1 MNTSILRM
9 SLLGLLGLA
18 ALSPVQAQVLAAPS
32 LMNFQGRLARPDG
45 TPVANG
51 TYSIRFSLWDAASGG
66 TEKWNQTV
74 NNVAVTNGT
83 FAVLLNANTAG
94 LFNSNLY
101 LEVKIGTDA
110 PLTPRQ
116 QMVSVAYAMKANTVP
131 DDTITAAKL
140 LSDSGSLNK
149 VSGGAMNATS
159 GNIMINGNSTLEFGA
174 GVAGKEVNAGKIG
187 YQRFTAD
194 SLDIVGAGTSGA
206 NRKIR
211 FFAEGGTALD
221 GPLSATAVTV
231 TGFRLITGAGANK
244 VLTSDASGNATWQN
258 AAGGGPAGGDLA
270 GTYPNPTLAT
280 LATSLAKVSGG
291 VMSSNGSKIGINS
304 TNVLEFGLGVAG
316 KDSNAGKIG
325 YQTFTADALDI
336 VGAGTNNT
344 NRKVRFYA
352 EGGTAFSGAVSAPS
366 ATFTSATIPTL
377 NGNVGVGGTLSATS
391 ATITSATIPTL
402 NGNVRVVGEI
412 SANVVTVLGGSDVAE
427 PYNVAAAGDVK
438 AIPGYVVAID
448 PDKVG
453 QMRVSSRAYDK
464 TVAGIVSGA
473 NGINPGITLRQKGT
487 IADGELPV
495 ASIGRVWCWCD
506 ADANGAIEAGDML
519 TTSDTPGHAM
529 KVNDHSKAN
538 GAVIGKAMSSLKSGK
553 GLVLVLVSLK

>member
-1 MNTSILRM
+1 MKTSILSM

-18 ALSPVQAQVLAAPS
+18 ALSPVQAQVIAAPP
-32 LMNFQGRLARPDG
+32 LMNFQGRLAKPDG
-45 TPVANG
+45 TPVTNG

-66 TEKWNQTV
+66 TEKWNQTI
-74 NNVAVTNGT
+74 NNVAVTNGS

-101 LEVKIGTDA
+101 LEIKIGTDA

-140 LSDSGSLNK
+140 LSDIGSLNK
-149 VSGGAMNATS
+149 VSGGVMTATS
-159 GNIMINGNSTLEFGA
+159 GNIMINANSTLEFGA

-258 AAGGGPAGGDLA
+258 AAGGGPAGGDLT

-280 LATSLAKVSGG
+280 LASSLAKVSGG

-325 YQTFTADALDI
+325 YQTFTGDALDI

-344 NRKVRFYA
+344 NRKIKFWN
-352 EGGTAFSGAVSAPS
+352 EGGATFAGAVTAPS

-377 NGNVGVGGTLSATS
+377 NGNVAVGGTLSATS
-391 ATITSATIPTL
+391 ATIPTL
-402 NGNVRVVGEI
+402 NGAVRVVGEI

-427 PYNVAAAGDVK
+427 PYNVAAAGEVK

-453 QMRVSSRAYDK
+453 QMRVAARAYDK

-519 TTSDTPGHAM
+519 TTSNTPGHAM
-529 KVNDHSKAN
+529 KVNDHNKAN
-538 GAVIGKAMSSLKSGK
+538 GSVIGKAMSSLKSGK

>member
-1 MNTSILRM
+1 MYFRPVALSLLA
-9 SLLGLLGLA
+9 LLGLV
-18 ALSPVQAQVLAAPS
+18 ALSPVQAQVSAPPS
-32 LMNFQGRLARPDG
+32 LLNFQGRLTKPDG

-66 TEKWNQTV
+66 TEKWNQTL
-74 NNVAVTNGT
+74 NNVAVNNGT
-83 FAVLLNANTAG
+83 FATLLNTNTAG
-94 LFNSNLY
+94 LFNGNLW
-101 LEVKIGTDA
+101 LEIKIGSDPA
-110 PLTPRQ
+110 LTPRQ
-116 QMVSVAYAMKANTVP
+116 QVISVAYAQKANTVP

-149 VSGGAMNATS
+149 VSGGLMSVTGS
-159 GNIMINGNSTLEFGA
+159 NIKINTNNTLEFGA
-174 GVAGKEVNAGKIG
+174 GVAGKEANAGKIG

-194 SLDIVGAGTSGA
+194 SLDIVGAGTAPNS
-206 NRKIR
+206 RKIR

-244 VLTSDASGNATWQN
+244 VLTSDASGNASWQN
-258 AAGGGPAGGDLA
+258 AAGGGTAGGDLS

-280 LATSLAKVSGG
+280 LSSSLAKVSGG
-291 VMSSNGSKIGINS
+291 VMSSNGSKIGISNA
-304 TNVLEFGLGVAG
+304 NVLEFGLGVAG

-325 YQTFTADALDI
+325 YQTFTADSLDI
-336 VGAGTNNT
+336 VGAGTT
-344 NRKVRFYA
+344 GNRKIKFHA
-352 EGGTAFSGAVSAPS
+352 EAG
-366 ATFTSATIPTL
+366 ATFT
-377 NGNVGVGGTLSATS
+377 
-391 ATITSATIPTL
+391 
-402 NGNVRVVGEI
+402 GEVTANEVI
-412 SANVVTVLGGSDVAE
+412 ANVVTVLGGSDVAE
-427 PYNVAAAGDVK
+427 PYNVAAAGDIK
-438 AIPGYVVAID
+438 AIPGMVVAID

-453 QMRVSSRAYDK
+453 QMRVVSRAYDK

-519 TTSDTPGHAM
+519 TTSNTPGHAM
-529 KVNDHSKAN
+529 KVNDHNKAN
-538 GAVIGKAMSSLKSGK
+538 GSVIGKAMSSLKSGK